1 MGENMK
7 LKYILKVTLL
17 EINQHLANFVITTVM
32 LGLSLG
38 LMFIAQTQVVDYGY
52 RLFRN
57 QSLLSVPASQLYII
71 SNDYY
76 MFFPN
81 VEFAQNFYDFVHSLN
96 DEEKGIRAG
105 FYNTFELNDNVT
117 LFCISEELLP
127 VGRLRDLEGNEIVF
141 TDKYSAA
148 VGYDLRE
155 QYPIG
160 SRISDEGSGEEYVVT
175 QILRKDSE
183 WLPQFAYNG
192 AAREMTLD
200 DKVLINL
207 STHAETNVYQDV
219 LSSANS
225 YYCYHPAMS
234 EAEMN
239 AYVQEHA
246 EAYGIRIYYTVS
258 LQKKVWNQIKALPY
272 DYSVDMGLILILFG
286 VSVIAIRLSTM
297 ISNDYKKRMF
307 GILLSNGWTRGDIQR
322 MAWLESGGRLLLSLL
337 LALLGSYYW
346 VMKLSGG
353 GTAIKAYWLGVP
365 VMVVLAVLVGYL
377 CSRYPI
383 RMLGSLKPK
392 ELIGG
397 VYKE

>member
-1 MGENMK
+1 MGEHMK

-17 EINQHLANFVITTVM
+17 EINQHLANFLITTVM
-32 LGLSLG
+32 LGISLG

-71 SNDYY
+71 NNEYY
-76 MFFPN
+76 LAFPT
-81 VEFAQNFYDFVHSLN
+81 VEFAQNFYDFIYSLN

-127 VGRLRDLEGNEIVF
+127 LGRLRDLEGNEIVF

-160 SRISDEGSGEEYVVT
+160 SRIPDEGSGEEYVVT

-207 STHAETNVYQDV
+207 NTHAETYVHLDV
-219 LSSANS
+219 LSSSNS

-239 AYVQEHA
+239 AYVQEQA
-246 EAYGIRIYYTVS
+246 EAYGLRIYYTVS

-272 DYSVDMGLILILFG
+272 DHSVDMGLILILFV

-307 GILLSNGWTRGDIQR
+307 GILLSNGWTRRDIRR
-322 MAWLESGGRLLLSLL
+322 MAWLESGGRFLLSLL
-337 LALLGSYYW
+337 LALTGSYYW
-346 VMKLSGG
+346 VMKISGG
-353 GTAIKAYWLGVP
+353 GTTINAYWLGVP

-377 CSRYPI
+377 CSHYPI
-383 RMLGSLKPK
+383 QMLGSLKPK
-392 ELIGG
+392 DLIGG

>member
-1 MGENMK
+1 MDEHMK

-32 LGLSLG
+32 LGISLG

-57 QSLLSVPASQLYII
+57 QSLLSVPASQLYVIN
-71 SNDYY
+71 NDYY
-76 MFFPN
+76 LFFSTK
-81 VEFAQNFYDFVHSLN
+81 EFAQNYYDFIYSLN

-105 FYNTFELNDNVT
+105 FYHTFELNDEIT

-127 VGRLRDLEGNEIVF
+127 VGRLRDTEGNEIVF

-160 SRISDEGSGEEYVVT
+160 SRIPDEGSGKEYVVT

-183 WLPQFAYNG
+183 WLPQMADNG

-207 STHAETNVYQDV
+207 NTHVETYVYQDV
-219 LSSANS
+219 LSSSGS
-225 YYCYHPAMS
+225 YYCYHPVMS

-239 AYVQEHA
+239 AYVQKQA
-246 EAYGIRIYYTVS
+246 EAYDIRIYYTVS
-258 LQKKVWNQIKALPY
+258 LQKKVWNQIKALPH
-272 DYSVDMGLILILFG
+272 DHSVDIGLILVLLV
-286 VSVIAIRLSTM
+286 VSVIAIRLSTI

-307 GILLSNGWTRGDIQR
+307 GILLSNGWTRRDIQR
-322 MAWLESGGRLLLSLL
+322 MAWLESGGRFGLSLL

-346 VMKLSGG
+346 VMKIYGG
-353 GTAIKAYWLGVP
+353 GTTINAYWLGLP
-365 VMVVLAVLVGYL
+365 VMVALAALAGYL

-392 ELIGG
+392 DLIGG